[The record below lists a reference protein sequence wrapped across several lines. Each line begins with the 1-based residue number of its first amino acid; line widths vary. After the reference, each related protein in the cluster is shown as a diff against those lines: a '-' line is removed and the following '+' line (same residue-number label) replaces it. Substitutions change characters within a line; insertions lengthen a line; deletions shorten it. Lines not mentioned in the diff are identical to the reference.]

1 MSHYGRIAANA
12 NYYDWYKNSNNQ
24 CFYNSYNRK
33 SLQNIQETSYRTLEN
48 IETITI
54 TYKCKCHHAIM
65 ISFKINEKLGEC
77 DKGHQCSIHQMLLFA
92 YQMIAKVS

>member
-1 MSHYGRIAANA
+1 MIGIKIATTNV
-12 NYYDWYKNSNNQ
+12 
-24 CFYNSYNRK
+24 FIIVITVK